1 MSPPSLTAASE
12 PLDSG
17 VRVRLSG
24 ELDIATAGRAEEELR
39 RAEAGEPA
47 VLAID
52 LGGLTFMDSTGLRLI
67 VAAHTRARDAAR
79 RFVVVRGP
87 DPVHRVLELTGLD
100 GRLDVVES
108 I

>member
-1 MSPPSLTAASE
+1 MSQPSLTAASE

-47 VLAID
+47 VLAVD

-67 VAAHTRARDAAR
+67 VAAHSRARDADRSTTRRMAR
-79 RFVVVRGP
+79 PSSWHRRGVGWLGP
-87 DPVHRVLELTGLD
+87 
-100 GRLDVVES
+100 
-108 I
+108 